1 MTRPELIDVFSP
13 LPPLQTDIG
22 NHTAGV
28 LRALSRKA
36 HVRAWT
42 SQEGPVELAAPE
54 VEVRRFRPDDLPVAT
69 LNQADATFYNLGNN
83 ARFHLDIYQ
92 AARRV
97 PGIVVLHDIR
107 LQHFFANYAERPG
120 ADREFYLAQL
130 EASHGPA
137 LRAKGEA
144 FIAGKLDFEELV
156 AEAPMTLAT
165 LAGATGGVLHN
176 AVELAALEGQ
186 THVPL
191 YGLPLSFDFGPL
203 PARRKPAYGDAP
215 SRLVMF
221 GFIGGNRR
229 LLPVLET
236 LAAMPDRDQYRLD
249 IYGIVEQA
257 DEADALIAR
266 AGLSGL
272 VTRHGFVPEA
282 DLDAALVASDLA
294 LNLRWPS
301 MGEASGSQLRLWA
314 AGCPS
319 LVTDVGWYAQLPPET
334 VFLVDPNDERGGIEA
349 HLRALRRD
357 PAAYA
362 RAGLAGRR
370 VLERLHSPDAYAD
383 GLLRIAAQHAA
394 QHARHQ
400 GHALARRA
408 AAALLEVGPPELA
421 RPLGAEVARR
431 IAELTGN

>member
-1 MTRPELIDVFSP
+1 MLIDVFSP
-13 LPPLQTDIG
+13 LPPLQTEIA

-28 LRALSRKA
+28 LRALGRKVR
-36 HVRAWT
+36 VRAWT

-69 LNQADATFYNLGNN
+69 LNQAEATFYNLGNN
-83 ARFHLDIYQ
+83 ARFHLDIHQ
-92 AARRV
+92 AARRM
-97 PGIVVLHDIR
+97 PGIVVLHDIK
-107 LQHFFANYAERPG
+107 LQHFFANYGERPG
-120 ADREFYLAQL
+120 ADREYYLAQL
-130 EASHGPA
+130 EASHGPV
-137 LRAKGEA
+137 LREKGEA
-144 FIAGKLDFEELV
+144 FLAGRLDFEELV
-156 AEAPMTLAT
+156 SQAPMTLAA

-176 AVELAALEGQ
+176 AAELAALKGQ

-191 YGLPLSFDFGPL
+191 YSLPLSSDFGPL
-203 PARRKPAYGDAP
+203 PARRKLADGDEL

-221 GFIGGNRR
+221 GYIGNNRR

-236 LAAMPDRDQYRLD
+236 LAAMPDRDRYRLD

-257 DEADALIAR
+257 DEADALISR
-266 AGLSGL
+266 AGLSER
-272 VTRHGFVPEA
+272 VTRHGFVPDAE
-282 DLDAALVASDLA
+282 LDAALATADLA
-294 LNLRWPS
+294 LNLRWPT
-301 MGEASGSQLRLWA
+301 MGEASAAQLRLWA

-334 VFLVDPNDERGGIEA
+334 VFHIDPSDERGGIEA

-357 PAAYA
+357 PAVYA

-370 VLERLHSPDAYAD
+370 VLERLHAPDAYAD
-383 GLLRIAAQHAA
+383 GLLRIAAQHVA

-408 AAALLEVGPPELA
+408 AAALLQVAPPELA

-431 IAELTGN
+431 IAELTRD